1 MSDVN
6 ELLAALKGN
15 LGSSQ
20 EIIDTESLLQNKE
33 NLVSE
38 FENDPLSATIRQLAE
53 NITAN
58 KSILE
63 TSRQLA
69 DQTGDQGYLES
80 FANISKAN
88 TENLKTLSLLISEKE
103 KIRSAEKMKTRDHE
117 LKEKDL
123 ELKRELKLLDIASK
137 EKIAEGRKAE
147 GSKQQLIQNNTFL
160 TASRD
165 QVFDMLFCDGEAK
178 KKATKEIMEM
188 NGLTLDVENTEL
200 VVDT

>member
-53 NITAN
+53 NITVN

-63 TSRQLA
+63 TARQLA
-69 DQTGDQGYLES
+69 DQTGDPGYLEA

-103 KIRSAEKMKTRDHE
+103 KIQSVEKMKTRDHE

-123 ELKRELKLLDIASK
+123 ELKKELKLLDIASK

-147 GSKQQLIQNNTFL
+147 TAPKQQLIQNNTFL

-165 QVFDMLFCDGEAK
+165 QVFDMLFSDGEAK

-188 NGLTLDVENTEL
+188 NGLMVNVE
-200 VVDT
+200 VQDDAQV

>member
-15 LGSSQ
+15 LGSAQ
-20 EIIDTESLLQNKE
+20 EIIDTESLLQNKDS
-33 NLVSE
+33 LVAD

-53 NITAN
+53 NITTN

-63 TSRQLA
+63 TARQLA
-69 DQTGDQGYLES
+69 DQTGDPGYLEA

-103 KIRSAEKMKTRDHE
+103 KLKVSQKMKTRDHE

-137 EKIAEGRKAE
+137 EKIAEARKVDA
-147 GSKQQLIQNNTFL
+147 GPKQQLIQNNTFL

-165 QVFDMLFCDGEAK
+165 QVFDMLFSDGEAK

-188 NGLTLDVENTEL
+188 NGLTVDVE
-200 VVDT
+200 VQDDAQV